1 MYFFA
6 ICYNVAMKLYKIE
19 KYLNKIRAFY
29 DDTDII
35 KVITGIRRCGKSSL
49 METIMEELREKK
61 VSSKNIC
68 FIDLDR
74 YVNKMDGVVKP

>member
-1 MYFFA
+1 
-6 ICYNVAMKLYKIE
+6 MKLYKIE